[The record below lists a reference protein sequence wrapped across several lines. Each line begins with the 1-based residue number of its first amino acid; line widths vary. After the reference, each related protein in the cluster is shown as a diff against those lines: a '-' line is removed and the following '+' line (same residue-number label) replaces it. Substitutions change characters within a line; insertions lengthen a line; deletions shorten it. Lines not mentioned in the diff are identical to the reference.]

1 MLDAMSLR
9 VSQCLCTR
17 RHLLLIACCG
27 KDMFVL
33 PMEST
38 FSLA

>member
-1 MLDAMSLR
+1 MLDAMSLS
-9 VSQCLCTR
+9 VSHCLYTR
-17 RHLLLIACCG
+17 RQSLPIACCG

-38 FSLA
+38 FSLH

>member
-1 MLDAMSLR
+1 MSLS
-9 VSQCLCTR
+9 VSQGLCTR
-17 RHLLLIACCG
+17 RQPLPIACCG

-38 FSLA
+38 FSLT

>member
-1 MLDAMSLR
+1 MSLS
-9 VSQCLCTR
+9 VSQCLCTQR
-17 RHLLLIACCG
+17 QPLPIACCG

-38 FSLA
+38 FSLTGYLT

>member
-1 MLDAMSLR
+1 MLDAMSLSM
-9 VSQCLCTR
+9 SQCLCTR
-17 RHLLLIACCG
+17 RQSLSIACCV

-38 FSLA
+38 FSLT